1 MATKKTSLRDV
12 QQDLVERIKGAADQ
26 SSSGARLGVQ
36 AGAANFLLH
45 LEEAGEVLPLPQV
58 TSVPLTKPWFLGL
71 ANIRGNLHSVI
82 DLSLFIGG
90 EPTPRRADAPRERQ
104 QGEQPEQEHRDRTAD
119 QAGAHQPGCQ
129 GSAHHHGG
137 QRGNPARPG
146 AAIAPAKKIR
156 HRIKIQAAQVGR
168 DQQADKTEAASPAQH
183 ISQASGLCFRACK
196 ALQVKSAS
204 QTDEGRSTHPVCRR
218 RHAVVDRRHAP
229 ACQVILFDVRCPAVQ
244 ANRCVKPYGG
254 KQKACADPLP

>member
-1 MATKKTSLRDV
+1 MATKKTSLRDF

-90 EPTPRRADAPRERQ
+90 EPTPRRADARIMLVAERYHVNAALLISRMAGLRNVQ
-104 QGEQPEQEHRDRTAD
+104 QLTPETGAQAAPWISNSYRDAEGRMWQELAAGELVKHTDFL
-119 QAGAHQPGCQ
+119 QAG
-129 GSAHHHGG
+129 
-137 QRGNPARPG
+137 
-146 AAIAPAKKIR
+146 
-156 HRIKIQAAQVGR
+156 V
-168 DQQADKTEAASPAQH
+168 
-183 ISQASGLCFRACK
+183 
-196 ALQVKSAS
+196 
-204 QTDEGRSTHPVCRR
+204 
-218 RHAVVDRRHAP
+218 
-229 ACQVILFDVRCPAVQ
+229 
-244 ANRCVKPYGG
+244 
-254 KQKACADPLP
+254 